1 LIGRAT
7 TAFQAPRLD
16 GILPS
21 PGSVIERV
29 ESRGKHLEIGWD
41 DGCVLHTH
49 MRMSGTWHLY
59 RPGEQWRKSSKQMRV
74 VIEVPGW
81 QAVCFSAP
89 VVETY
94 RAGEFTRHPV
104 VGSLGPDLC
113 KDDADLAECVERMG
127 RYCEAERTAAEAL
140 LDQRIACGVGNVYK
154 SEVLWACELHPF
166 TPVGALDHEQRTKL
180 IEKAAEL
187 LRANLDTPTR
197 VTASGSPEGLA
208 VYGRFGKPCLRC
220 STPIEVRKHGEQARV
235 TYWCPTCQ
243 IYLPLPEPDPT
254 AVPPEPPARRGRFA
268 WRRRP
273 RREASDPG
281 EGFGAGDDGQTGDDS
296 EADEARFA
304 RDGELGNSAALIAGP
319 RSQSARDLGRAAASA
334 REERIRA
341 ATRSRSGSSRPS
353 RREPTPSAAQAYL
366 ARYGADPTA
375 AGLDPLLARDF

>member
-1 LIGRAT
+1 VPEGDTIHRTAAALRAALIGRAT

-113 KDDADLAECVERMG
+113 KDDASIAECVDRIA
-127 RYCEAERTAAEAL
+127 RYCDAERTAAEAL

-166 TPVGALDHEQRTKL
+166 TPVGALDNEQRARL

-197 VTASGSPEGLA
+197 VTASGTPEGLA

-235 TYWCPTCQ
+235 TYWCPSCQ
-243 IYLPLPEPDPT
+243 LYLPLPEPDPSEL
-254 AVPPEPPARRGRFA
+254 AAAPEASPRRFS
-268 WRRRP
+268 WRRRE
-273 RREASDPG
+273 RHKS
-281 EGFGAGDDGQTGDDS
+281 GAADETVYGDDAAIDATDEADDERRTSGDDDA
-296 EADEARFA
+296 EVD
-304 RDGELGNSAALIAGP
+304 
-319 RSQSARDLGRAAASA
+319 RAAKQVRTVPAYSA
-334 REERIRA
+334 PEAQRLE
-341 ATRSRSGSSRPS
+341 SRGTSP
-353 RREPTPSAAQAYL
+353 AAQAYL
-366 ARYGADPTA
+366 ARRRPPALRS
-375 AGLDPLLARDF
+375 GLDPLLARDY

>member
-1 LIGRAT
+1 
-7 TAFQAPRLD
+7 
-16 GILPS
+16 
-21 PGSVIERV
+21 V

-113 KDDADLAECVERMG
+113 KNDANIADCVDRIA
-127 RYCEAERTAAEAL
+127 RYCDAERTAAEAL

-166 TPVGALDHEQRTKL
+166 TPVGALDNEQRARL

-197 VTASGSPEGLA
+197 VTASGTPEGLA

-235 TYWCPTCQ
+235 TYWCPSCQ
-243 IYLPLPEPDPT
+243 LYLPLPEPDPNELA
-254 AVPPEPPARRGRFA
+254 AVPEASPRRFS
-268 WRRRP
+268 WRRRE
-273 RREASDPG
+273 RRKSGAADEAVDGDASD
-281 EGFGAGDDGQTGDDS
+281 GAIDPAI
-296 EADEARFA
+296 EADEADDERRA
-304 RDGELGNSAALIAGP
+304 RGDDDTEV
-319 RSQSARDLGRAAASA
+319 DRAAEQVRTVSAYSASEA
-334 REERIRA
+334 HRQERR
-341 ATRSRSGSSRPS
+341 GSSP
-353 RREPTPSAAQAYL
+353 AAQAYL
-366 ARYGADPTA
+366 ARRRPPAFPS
-375 AGLDPLLARDF
+375 GLDPLLARDY